1 VSFSGELLVLICGT
15 AALLSAVGTVAL
27 RSPLRSAMSLLAHI
41 LSLAGLYL
49 TLNAHLLAVI
59 QMLVYAGAVVVLFV
73 FVIMLIGPSAIGSA
87 PDQRGLIVKTVG
99 AAVIAMTMGSVAM
112 GVSAAG
118 NDLARPELPVC
129 EDGAAECNQFGGVD
143 ALSEAIYVQG
153 AIPFELVSMLLLIA
167 VLSAMAVAR
176 GAAASEKVAVE
187 KAELPVRP
195 TVLDPPKSPLGD
207 SAGSAPSQE
216 AAE

>member
-27 RSPLRSAMSLLAHI
+27 RTPLRAAMSLLAHI

-73 FVIMLIGPSAIGSA
+73 FVIMLIGPSAIGSV
-87 PDQRGLIVKTVG
+87 PDQRGLVVKTIG
-99 AAVIAMTMGSVAM
+99 SAVLAMTMGSVAM

-118 NDLARPELPVC
+118 NDLARPELPLC
-129 EDGAAECNQFGGVD
+129 DEGTAECNQFGGVD

-167 VLSAMAVAR
+167 ILSAMAVAR
-176 GAAASEKVAVE
+176 GAAVSEKVAID
-187 KAELPVRP
+187 KAHLPVRP
-195 TVLDPPKSPLGD
+195 TVLDPPRSTLGPD
-207 SAGSAPSQE
+207 AASIPSQE